1 MKDNKPKFLHSQ
13 HLTLRINA
21 LRSRKSTLNPSLDA
35 ALMANMKH
43 LLPLLVAPLPDDA
56 WLLLIDT
63 SLFLCKFSREFKQE
77 KALRVAKQALVVS
90 ILSRIEQ
97 SEGSATDS

>member
-1 MKDNKPKFLHSQ
+1 
-13 HLTLRINA
+13 
-21 LRSRKSTLNPSLDA
+21 
-35 ALMANMKH
+35 MANMKH
-43 LLPLLVAPLPDDA
+43 LLPLWVAPLPDDA

-63 SLFLCKFSREFKQE
+63 SLLLCKFSREFKQE